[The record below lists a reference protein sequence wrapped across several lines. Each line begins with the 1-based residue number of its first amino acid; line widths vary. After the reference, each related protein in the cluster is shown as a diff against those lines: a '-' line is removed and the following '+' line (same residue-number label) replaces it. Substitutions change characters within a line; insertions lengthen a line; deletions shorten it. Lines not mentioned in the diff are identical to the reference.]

1 MKKVILITGSSAG
14 IGKHTAIKLAQLG
27 HIVYGLSRNIE
38 LMEELKT
45 FGIYPI
51 QLDVTSP
58 QNIKQVIKEILTK
71 ESRIDVLIN
80 NAGYG
85 FYESLEE
92 CSIEKAKA
100 LFDVNVFGLMQI
112 TQEVLPTM
120 RKANSGTI
128 INISSVVG
136 KVPFIFMGWYS
147 ASKFAVEGLSDSLR
161 LELKAF
167 NIKVV
172 VVEPG
177 RVTSKFG
184 HTALSLSNI
193 DQSSPYHKKM
203 LNFQKLIENNPLP
216 SSPPDSISKT
226 IIKIINS
233 SNPKTRYCPNFDGK
247 IALFFKKWFGDKFID
262 FVIGS
267 RL

>member
-1 MKKVILITGSSAG
+1 MKKVILITGASAG
-14 IGKHTAIKLAQLG
+14 IGKHTAIQLAQQG
-27 HIVYGLSRNIE
+27 HTIYGLARSIE
-38 LMEELKT
+38 LMDELKA
-45 FGIYPI
+45 FGINPI

-85 FYESLEE
+85 FYESMEE
-92 CSIEKAKA
+92 CSIEKAKE

-120 RKANSGTI
+120 RNANAGTI
-128 INISSVVG
+128 INLSSVVG
-136 KVPFIFMGWYS
+136 KVPFLFMGWYS
-147 ASKFAVEGLSDSLR
+147 ASKFAVEGLSDALR

-184 HTALSLSNI
+184 DTALSLSNM
-193 DQSSPYHKKM
+193 DSASPYYKKM
-203 LNFQKLIENNPLP
+203 IDFQKLIEDNPLP
-216 SSPPDSISKT
+216 SSSPDSISNT

-247 IALFFKKWFGDKFID
+247 IAIFFKKWFGDKFID